1 MIEDSWYF
9 GVLPLNMK
17 LKVSVDTMTLAFST
31 HPSNQDFSN
40 PGGLQRWMRCPS
52 RWDWSAG
59 PCWMQARRPGH
70 SPDPEEDWGAL
81 GHSVVLVLG
90 GTGWSNGLNMKW
102 YAMPIPYLPRYCMF
116 FFMESCHPVHH
127 TLWWDDMGF
136 RKHTWNSRNPK
147 SSDLSPLWLITCHQA
162 SRLPMQPNYLNQWHG
177 IAVEASL

>member
-52 RWDWSAG
+52 RWDRSAG
-59 PCWMQARRPGH
+59 PCWMQAHPLDQPWRPGH

-116 FFMESCHPVHH
+116 FSWSLV
-127 TLWWDDMGF
+127 TLFTILFGEMTWDSENIHGT
-136 RKHTWNSRNPK
+136 HAI
-147 SSDLSPLWLITCHQA
+147 LSHLTYPPCD
-162 SRLPMQPNYLNQWHG
+162 
-177 IAVEASL
+177 